1 MLLHKPLRLLQLQA
15 ALINIFEG
23 RAFYANPPT
32 KRPTDAAWPWDD
44 HAPRILLAED
54 DAINQQVIVHML
66 LKLGYRIE
74 VVRDGDLALAAIEQ
88 HRYDVVLLD
97 VQMPSKDGLEV
108 AQAIRQRFP
117 ADRQPYLVA
126 ITANV
131 MEDAREECLSA
142 GMDDYIS
149 KPVQVAELMQVIE
162 MHRLRAGSDVFNKTN
177 ADATPFQIERRSA
190 PDGGFNPAGAA
201 IDMPLQTRLLMG
213 EDTTWQLAELI
224 ARYLD
229 DTTDL
234 LSSMG
239 VAAAH
244 GDLLAIQRAAHRL
257 KSSSALVGAPL
268 LSELCDQLEHALRT
282 NALIDV
288 REHIERIVREFERV
302 RAALLG

>member
-1 MLLHKPLRLLQLQA
+1 MILPS
-15 ALINIFEG
+15 IS
-23 RAFYANPPT
+23 
-32 KRPTDAAWPWDD
+32 
-44 HAPRILLAED
+44 LLAG
-54 DAINQQVIVHML
+54 AILVVFAIAVIAHML
-66 LKLGYRIE
+66 QKLGYQIE

-190 PDGGFNPAGAA
+190 LDGGFYPAGAA

-213 EDTTWQLAELI
+213 EDTTWQFADLI
-224 ARYLD
+224 ARFLD

>member
-1 MLLHKPLRLLQLQA
+1 MR
-15 ALINIFEG
+15 
-23 RAFYANPPT
+23 
-32 KRPTDAAWPWDD
+32 
-44 HAPRILLAED
+44 
-54 DAINQQVIVHML
+54 
-66 LKLGYRIE
+66 
-74 VVRDGDLALAAIEQ
+74 
-88 HRYDVVLLD
+88 
-97 VQMPSKDGLEV
+97 
-108 AQAIRQRFP
+108 
-117 ADRQPYLVA
+117 
-126 ITANV
+126 
-131 MEDAREECLSA
+131 
-142 GMDDYIS
+142 
-149 KPVQVAELMQVIE
+149 
-162 MHRLRAGSDVFNKTN
+162 RLRAGSDVFNTTN

-257 KSSSALVGAPL
+257 KSSSALVGARL